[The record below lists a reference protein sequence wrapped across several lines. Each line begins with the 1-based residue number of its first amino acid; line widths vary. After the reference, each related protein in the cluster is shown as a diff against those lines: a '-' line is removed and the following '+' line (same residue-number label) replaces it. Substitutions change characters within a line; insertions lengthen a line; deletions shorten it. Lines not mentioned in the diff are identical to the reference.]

1 MDDQTGEGKQ
11 KPLIWIAVVLAAVAA
26 FAAVLV
32 RRWRQ
37 RRAER
42 LRPVLPATLLTVG
55 GLTESE
61 AEARRLEGQDNVI
74 QLGHRRSRREIWQEN
89 TFTIF
94 NLSLVGVAVV
104 QTLLGVDVVQ
114 VLLTLGV
121 LALNITVN
129 VARELLVRKRL
140 EEVERA
146 ARPQAT
152 VIREKKA
159 RSVDP
164 GDIVVGDALAVG
176 PGDQLLVDGMVV
188 GQGQMVVDEA
198 VLTGKSEPR
207 TARAGDQV
215 YAGSVCVS
223 GRAAYEAQ
231 KVGNQRLIAA
241 LIDDTPAVKAELTPL
256 ERILNRVLRGLLV
269 IVAILTI
276 LLMSA
281 YFRLDTGIDV
291 DLVASAASVI
301 SSIAP
306 AGLFFMII
314 LSYTTGT
321 ANLVR
326 RGALVHRAQS
336 VESLAQAT
344 VLCFTKAGILA
355 GTDVEI
361 ETIEPPAG
369 REQLAESR
377 IRQILGD
384 YARSISLDNRAM
396 RATATRFEGGRR
408 AVRDE
413 APFLS
418 VYGWSAIAFDDDDL
432 RGVFVLGEP
441 QALERHLIADAGQT
455 TGESEDRARSTA
467 LKAVSAPLS
476 RFFRGASRAIGG
488 DGTGTAQPGEPA
500 PELLPSAQG
509 AQETDASP
517 SSEETTLSAEE
528 DGSQQNLVGRL
539 FKRMGRVL
547 RREESAAETEESS
560 GDMVTQESVLLFA
573 YRPEVGSLH
582 TVDGVPHLPDGL
594 IPLCRLRYTERVSL
608 EAIETIRGF
617 SETGV
622 NIKVFSS
629 GDTEQTAAVLRQA
642 GLGARG
648 DAPLRTVQGAEMAE
662 MNGDQLARAASETT
676 VFGHVTPEQIR
687 QVVKALREQGEGV
700 AVVGD
705 GVNDLPALRQASLA
719 IARLSGSQ
727 AALSV
732 ADIVLLED
740 SPKVLLSVVDKGQ
753 RIVNGVLDVLKLY
766 LTQMFY
772 LVLLIVAIVLIAGG
786 FPYLAQQ
793 GSAIAILTLTIPSVG
808 LSLWA
813 AAGVL
818 PSANLRWQLTR
829 IVVPAVIVNSAAG
842 LVVYLTFLDRTGDPQ
857 YAQLALVHMLVATG
871 LLLVVFVRP
880 PWRGWASD
888 GARDGDW
895 RPTWLAL
902 AMVALF
908 FLMATIPLTQRLLL
922 LDWLQQPAD
931 YLIVGIAVAAWAIT
945 VRVVWWILPRERSNQ
960 G

>member
-1 MDDQTGEGKQ
+1 MDDHSGEGKQ
-11 KPLIWIAVVLAAVAA
+11 IPLIWIATVLAAVAA
-26 FAAVLV
+26 VAAILV
-32 RRWRQ
+32 GRWRQ
-37 RRAER
+37 RRAEK
-42 LRPVLPATLLTVG
+42 LQPVLPATLLTVG

-74 QLGHRRSRREIWQEN
+74 QFRHTRSRREIWQEN

-104 QTLLGVDVVQ
+104 QILLGRPLDVLVS
-114 VLLTLGV
+114 LGV

-140 EEVERA
+140 EEVEQA

-164 GDIVVGDALAVG
+164 RDIVLGDALAVG

-198 VLTGKSEPR
+198 VLTGQSKPR
-207 TARAGDQV
+207 TARAGNQV

-231 KVGNQRLIAA
+231 KVGNQRLIAT

-256 ERILNRVLRGLLV
+256 ERILNGVLRVLLV

-281 YFRLDTGIDV
+281 YFRLDTGV
-291 DLVASAASVI
+291 PEDLVASAASVI

-321 ANLVR
+321 AELVR
-326 RGALVHRAQS
+326 RGALVQRAQS

-344 VLCFTKAGILA
+344 VVCFAKEGILA

-361 ETIEPPAG
+361 ETVEPPAG

-384 YARSISLDNRAM
+384 YARSTSLDNRMM
-396 RATATRFEGGRR
+396 RATVTRFEGGRR

-413 APFLS
+413 SPFLS

-432 RGVFVLGEP
+432 RGVYVLGEP
-441 QALERHLIADAGQT
+441 QALERHLIEDAGQT
-455 TGESEDRARSTA
+455 TGESEDEAKSTT

-476 RFFRGASRAIGG
+476 SLFRRASRAIGRE
-488 DGTGTAQPGEPA
+488 GTGTAQPGAPA
-500 PELLPSAQG
+500 PEHLPG

-528 DGSQQNLVGRL
+528 DGSKQNLVGRL
-539 FKRMGRVL
+539 FKRMGRVV
-547 RREESAAETEESS
+547 RRGESPAETEESS
-560 GDMVTQESVLLFA
+560 GDLVTQESVLLFA

-582 TVDGVPHLPDGL
+582 TADGVPHLPDGL
-594 IPLCRLRYTERVSL
+594 IPLCRLRYAERVSP

-629 GDTEQTAAVLRQA
+629 GDTEQTAAILRKA
-642 GLGARG
+642 GLGAKD
-648 DAPLRTVQGAEMAE
+648 DAPLRTLQGAELAE
-662 MNGDQLARAASETT
+662 MSGDQLARVASETT
-676 VFGHVTPEQIR
+676 VFGHITPER
-687 QVVKALREQGEGV
+687 VAGVVAALRQQGESV

-895 RPTWLAL
+895 RPTWLVL
-902 AMVALF
+902 AMVVLF

-931 YLIVGIAVAAWAIT
+931 YLIVGIAVAAWA
-945 VRVVWWILPRERSNQ
+945 VVVGFVWWILPRERSNQ

>member
-1 MDDQTGEGKQ
+1 MDDHSGEGKQ
-11 KPLIWIAVVLAAVAA
+11 IPLIWIAAVLAAVAA
-26 FAAVLV
+26 VGAILV

-42 LRPVLPATLLTVG
+42 LRPVLPTTLLTVG

-74 QLGHRRSRREIWQEN
+74 QFRHTRSRREIWQEN

-104 QTLLGVDVVQ
+104 QILLGRPLDVLVS
-114 VLLTLGV
+114 LGV

-140 EEVERA
+140 EKVEQD

-164 GDIVVGDALAVG
+164 RDIVVGDALAVG

-198 VLTGKSEPR
+198 VLTGQSKLR

-231 KVGNQRLIAA
+231 KVGNQRLIAT

-256 ERILNRVLRGLLV
+256 ERILNGVLRVLLV

-281 YFRLDTGIDV
+281 YFRLDTGV
-291 DLVASAASVI
+291 PEDLVASAASVI

-321 ANLVR
+321 AELVR
-326 RGALVHRAQS
+326 RGALVQRAQS

-344 VLCFTKAGILA
+344 VVCFAKEGILS

-384 YARSISLDNRAM
+384 YARSTSLDNQMM
-396 RATATRFEGGRR
+396 RATVTRFEGGRR

-432 RGVFVLGEP
+432 RGVYVLGEP
-441 QALERHLIADAGQT
+441 QALERHLIEDRGGK
-455 TGESEDRARSTA
+455 TGEREDEAKSTT

-476 RFFRGASRAIGG
+476 SLFRRASRAIGRE
-488 DGTGTAQPGEPA
+488 GTGTAQPGEPA
-500 PELLPSAQG
+500 PEDLPGAQG

-528 DGSQQNLVGRL
+528 DGSKQNLVGRL

-547 RREESAAETEESS
+547 QREESATETEESS
-560 GDMVTQESVLLFA
+560 GDLVTQESVLLFA
-573 YRPEVGSLH
+573 YRPEVGSIH
-582 TVDGVPHLPDGL
+582 TADGVAHLPDGL
-594 IPLCRLRYTERVSL
+594 IPLCRLRYSERVSP

-629 GDTEQTAAVLRQA
+629 GDTEQTAAILKQA
-642 GLGARG
+642 GLGARD
-648 DAPLRTVQGAEMAE
+648 DAPLLTVQGAELAE
-662 MNGDQLARAASETT
+662 MGGDQLARVASETT
-676 VFGHVTPEQIR
+676 VFGHVTSER
-687 QVVKALREQGEGV
+687 VAQVVEALRQQGESV

-732 ADIVLLED
+732 ADIVVLED

-766 LTQMFY
+766 LTQMFC

-786 FPYLAQQ
+786 FPYQAAQ

-829 IVVPAVIVNSAAG
+829 IVVPAVIMNSAAG
-842 LVVYLTFLDRTGDPQ
+842 LVVYLTFLDRTGDRL

-871 LLLVVFVRP
+871 LLLVVFIRP
-880 PWRGWASD
+880 PWRFGASD
-888 GARDGDW
+888 GARAGDW
-895 RPTWLAL
+895 RPTWLVL
-902 AMVALF
+902 AMVVLF

-922 LDWLQQPAD
+922 LDLLRQPAD
-931 YLIVGIAVAAWAIT
+931 YLIVGIAVAAWA
-945 VRVVWWILPRERSNQ
+945 VAVCFVWWILPRERSNQ